1 MQYNEYASKIL
12 NYCIDNNIP
21 ILHMQSV
28 NEYIIDNKL
37 SFLFFGNESLV
48 FVDEDKQYV
57 YKLINIFDYYCKN
70 VLFRK
75 IEIPLTI
82 KVNILNQ
89 ILKGNFHQTLERC
102 ILINNDIYLVYKQKY
117 VKSITT
123 LKENIIVI
131 KQLNLLLNTKFFN
144 ICNFNIRAMHNVESR
159 LQVFKLDN
167 YMLSD
172 IKLTNVTL
180 LDNKL
185 FFYDVELNVNCK

>member
-1 MQYNEYASKIL
+1 MQYNEYINKIL
-12 NYCIDNNIP
+12 KYCADNNVPVQCAHSINDYV
-21 ILHMQSV
+21 IA
-28 NEYIIDNKL
+28 NNL

-48 FVDEDKQYV
+48 FVDENKQYV
-57 YKLINIFDYYCKN
+57 YKIISIFNYYHIN

-75 IEIPLTI
+75 IEIPITL

-144 ICNFNIRAMHNVESR
+144 ICNFNIRAMHNVESG
-159 LQVFKLDN
+159 LQAFKLDN

-172 IKLTNVTL
+172 IKIANVTL

-185 FFYDVELNVNCK
+185 FFYDVSLNVNCR